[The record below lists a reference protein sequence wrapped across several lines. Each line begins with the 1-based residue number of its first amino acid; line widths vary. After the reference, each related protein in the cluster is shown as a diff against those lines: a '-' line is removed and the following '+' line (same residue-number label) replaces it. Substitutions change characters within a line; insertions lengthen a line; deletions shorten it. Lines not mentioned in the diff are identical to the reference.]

1 MSAMTVR
8 ELIIDLSTLNP
19 NLEIWLQDE
28 AANAGFSP
36 LDHLDEVEDNDPAQ
50 GEPKLCLGLFYRPAT
65 TEPAWPG
72 DR

>member
-28 AANAGFSP
+28 TANDGFSP
-36 LDHLDEVEDNDPAQ
+36 LDHLDEVIDGDPAP
-50 GEPKLCLGLFYRPAT
+50 GEPKLCLGLFHRPAGP
-65 TEPAWPG
+65 EPAWPG